1 MATRSW
7 ASSAPPT
14 ARSRL
19 CGLVLLEDD
28 KALQLADNLVPIVN
42 AESAGDDAIAEALNA
57 LADVLTTDD
66 LATLNAQV
74 DAERQQAADVAL
86 AYLEEQGLIGG

>member
-1 MATRSW
+1 
-7 ASSAPPT
+7 
-14 ARSRL
+14 
-19 CGLVLLEDD
+19 
-28 KALQLADNLVPIVN
+28 VPIVN
-42 AESAGDDAIAEALNA
+42 AETAGDDAIAEALNA

-74 DAERQQAADVAL
+74 DAERQQPVDVAL